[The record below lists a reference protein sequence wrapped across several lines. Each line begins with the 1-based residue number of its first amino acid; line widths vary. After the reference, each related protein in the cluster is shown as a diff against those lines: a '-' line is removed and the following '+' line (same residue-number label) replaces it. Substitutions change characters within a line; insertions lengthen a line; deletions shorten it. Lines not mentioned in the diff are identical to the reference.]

1 MTWWESIL
9 LGLLQ
14 GLTEFL
20 PVSSSGHLE
29 LGKALFGIENNGLAF
44 TVLVHG
50 ATAMSTI
57 VVFRKDIFELVRD
70 MLVRSAEGT
79 EARKF
84 AGWILLSMVPVGI
97 VGFSARGYLEAHAE
111 GHVEVVG
118 GALLLTAALLWFAHK
133 KHAASHA
140 NSLDIT
146 DPSAGVSRPV
156 STRSA
161 VWMGLAQAVAIIPGI
176 SRSGATISAGLFLG
190 LSPAT
195 AARFSFLMVLPP
207 ILGMTALEVKDLMDA
222 PAMDLASSVHSVHLS
237 PSWQVL
243 SLGAA
248 AAFLSGLW
256 ACKWMMRGLVRGG
269 LKGFSIYCAVAGI
282 IALLTTL

>member
-1 MTWWESIL
+1 VTWWESIL

-70 MLVRSAEGT
+70 ILVRSAEGT

-133 KHAASHA
+133 KHATSHG
-140 NSLDIT
+140 
-146 DPSAGVSRPV
+146 AGRPV

-161 VWMGLAQAVAIIPGI
+161 IWMGLAQAVAIIPGI